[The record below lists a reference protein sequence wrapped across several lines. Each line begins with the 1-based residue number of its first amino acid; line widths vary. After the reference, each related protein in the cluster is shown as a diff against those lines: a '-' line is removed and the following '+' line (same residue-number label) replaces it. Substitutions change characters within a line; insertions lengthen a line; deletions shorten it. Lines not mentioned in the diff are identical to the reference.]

1 VRACAPLCS
10 PRVGSHAQGR
20 LGGAIL
26 APAQRTVAAARR
38 VTGLAQ
44 VRQFHRYHRVLSR
57 AAWSE
62 LAGGRVL
69 LGLRVAACVP
79 TGPLR
84 FGIDDTLERRRGKR
98 IAAKGIYRDPVRSSH
113 SHFVKASGLRWV
125 CLMLLVPIP
134 WAARTW
140 ALPILTALAPSE
152 RYDREQGRRHKS
164 LTDWA
169 RQLLLVVRR
178 WWPDRAIVA
187 VADSTY
193 AALEFLAACRAWRPP
208 VTVVTRLRLDAA
220 LYDPAPPRRPGQI
233 GRPRLKGQRQPT
245 LAAVAVDPRTKWTE
259 QTVAQW
265 YATVGCRRCPCAGC

>member
-1 VRACAPLCS
+1 MPTLPTTMITVVRACAPLCS

-98 IAAKGIYRDPVRSSH
+98 IAAKGIDRDPVRSSH
-113 SHFVKASGLRWV
+113 KYVVTASGLRSR
-125 CLMLLVPIP
+125 LPAAAGTHPLGRPHLGAPRP
-134 WAARTW
+134 DGAGALGAARCRTG
-140 ALPILTALAPSE
+140 AAPQDA
-152 RYDREQGRRHKS
+152 DRVGAPVAPRG
-164 LTDWA
+164 A
-169 RQLLLVVRR
+169 PLVAGAGSR
-178 WWPDRAIVA
+178 
-187 VADSTY
+187 
-193 AALEFLAACRAWRPP
+193 CR
-208 VTVVTRLRLDAA
+208 
-220 LYDPAPPRRPGQI
+220 G
-233 GRPRLKGQRQPT
+233 
-245 LAAVAVDPRTKWTE
+245 
-259 QTVAQW
+259 
-265 YATVGCRRCPCAGC
+265 